1 MSSNLTIYNDGK
13 IDNMIR
19 IAKAMKESGFF
30 SDSTEIAQAFVK
42 IQAGEELGFAPFASM
57 SGLHVIKGKPS
68 LSANSMAT
76 LVKAHPKYDYRVREI
91 SNANCVIEFFEGGD
105 SLGTSEFSA
114 KDAQAAG
121 TQNMGKFPRNML
133 FARSMSNGVKWFCP
147 DVMAGMAVYTPE
159 ELGAEV
165 DEDGELIDITPRK
178 QVKQLEEKNEVTET
192 APEKTTI
199 TQEPDT
205 TPEAQETIDE
215 GAFEEVQEPAKEDV
229 EKPEPDKLTDGE
241 LVIYEAGAENY
252 LISLIALIDRY
263 DNEFAVK
270 GALKKLGQTGYPRG
284 NDHNANM
291 RRVKQ
296 YRMLRDHAE
305 ERDMEEA
312 TQATLV

>member
-13 IDNMIR
+13 IDQMTR
-19 IAKAMKESGFF
+19 VAKAMVASGYF
-30 SDSTEIAQAFVK
+30 SDATDLAQAFVK
-42 IQAGEELGFAPFASM
+42 MQAGEELGFAPFASM

-91 SNANCVIEFFEGGD
+91 SNANCVIEFFENGE

-133 FARSMSNGVKWFCP
+133 FARAMSNGVKWFCP

-178 QVKQLEEKNEVTET
+178 QVKQLEGKQDETET

-205 TPEAQETIDE
+205 TSEAQETVDE
-215 GAFEEVQEPAKEDV
+215 GAFEEVQEPAAVV
-229 EKPEPDKLTDGE
+229 EKQEPDKLTDGE

-296 YRMLRDHAE
+296 YRMLRDHAK

-312 TQATLV
+312 TQAMLV